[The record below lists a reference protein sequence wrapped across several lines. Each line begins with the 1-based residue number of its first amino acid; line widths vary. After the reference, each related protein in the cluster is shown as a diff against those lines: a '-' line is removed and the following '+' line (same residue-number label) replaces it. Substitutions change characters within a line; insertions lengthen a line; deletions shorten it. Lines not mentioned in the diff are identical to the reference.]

1 MISKRPPKTLQQAIV
16 YFSDPDMALATMIRL
31 RWPDGVIKCPT
42 CGSEKIAFIR
52 SRMVWE
58 CAEKHAKRQFS
69 VKIGTVMEDS
79 PIKLDKWLTAMWLIA
94 NAKNGISSYELARS
108 IGVTQKSAWFMLH
121 RIRLAM
127 QNENGGGR
135 LGGYVEVN
143 ETYIGGKARFMSG
156 ERKRRLSAQRPF
168 GGKVPVMGLL
178 QRSPETGESKV
189 TTIALA
195 SPKRLKKAAMQAL
208 VSDRVNAGSTVNTDA
223 LKSYIGLDREY
234 IHKVIDHAEAYAQG
248 TVHTNGLENYWS
260 LLKRMLR
267 GTYVSVEPFHLFRYL
282 DEQAFRFNLRKLTD
296 AARFAL
302 TAGAVFGKRLTF
314 AQLTASNPTC

>member
-1 MISKRPPKTLQQAIV
+1 MLAKQPPKTLQQAIV
-16 YFSDPDMALATMIRL
+16 YFSDPDTCLAAMVRF

-42 CGSEKIAFIR
+42 CGSQKVAFIR

-58 CAEKHAKRQFS
+58 CAEKHPKRQFS
-69 VKIGTVMEDS
+69 VKVGTIMEDS
-79 PIKLDKWLTAMWLIA
+79 PIKLDKWLVAMWLIV

-108 IGVTQKSAWFMLH
+108 IGVSQKSAWFMLH

-127 QNENGGGR
+127 QDEDGGR
-135 LGGYVEVN
+135 LGGLVEVD

-156 ERKRRLSAQRPF
+156 ERKRRLAAKRPF

-178 QRSPETGESKV
+178 QRSPETGDSRVRTLVLE
-189 TTIALA
+189 T
-195 SPKRLKKAAMQAL
+195 PKRLKKAAMQTL
-208 VSDRVNAGSTVNTDA
+208 VRERVDTGSTINTDA
-223 LKSYIGLDREY
+223 LKSYVGLDRDY
-234 IHKVIDHAEAYAQG
+234 IHNVIDHAEAYAQG

-267 GTYVSVEPFHLFRYL
+267 GTYVAVEPFHLFRYL
-282 DEQAFRFNLRKLTD
+282 DEQAFRFNNRKLTD

-302 TAGAVFGKRLTF
+302 TAAAVFGKRLTL
-314 AQLTASNPTC
+314 AQLTAADATC